1 MTPDR
6 SGRRGGFTMIEVA
19 ASAFLLAA
27 AMTLTVQVLGWVAA
41 ERRAADRRQCALQ
54 EVGNLMEHLAARP
67 WDGLS
72 PESVE
77 DVAIGD
83 EARRRLPG
91 AELSVTVDE
100 SRGPDAK
107 RIALRLRWRNRA
119 GTWEAPVRLAAWVY
133 RRRAAR

>member
-1 MTPDR
+1 MNPDR
-6 SGRRGGFTMIEVA
+6 PRRRGGFTMVEVA

-41 ERRAADRRQCALQ
+41 ERRAADRRQCAVQ

-67 WDGLS
+67 WDRLS
-72 PESVE
+72 PEAIR
-77 DVAIGD
+77 DVAMG
-83 EARRRLPG
+83 EAARRRLPG
-91 AELSVTVDE
+91 AELSVSVDE

-119 GTWEAPVRLAAWVY
+119 GTWEAPVRLAAWVF
-133 RRRAAR
+133 RRSAPR